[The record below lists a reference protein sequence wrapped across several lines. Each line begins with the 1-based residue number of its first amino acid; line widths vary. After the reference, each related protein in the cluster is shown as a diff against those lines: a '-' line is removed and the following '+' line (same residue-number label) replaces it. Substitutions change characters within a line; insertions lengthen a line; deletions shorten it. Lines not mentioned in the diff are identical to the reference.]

1 VLKFPDDR
9 RTEGFSTQTTN
20 PRGSSGVGGGIHEQ
34 RDAADCSTQE
44 ERKERDYCC
53 HESWPPSAASDGGRI
68 QPPEPDDL
76 GLRVTGMQVRGP
88 IRMKSFAMTS
98 SIFPPTLNS

>member
-34 RDAADCSTQE
+34 RDAA
-44 ERKERDYCC
+44 ERHLVLISILYSQVAPSGRERT
-53 HESWPPSAASDGGRI
+53 E
-68 QPPEPDDL
+68 DL
-76 GLRVTGMQVRGP
+76 FFRG
-88 IRMKSFAMTS
+88 K
-98 SIFPPTLNS
+98 